1 MTYQI
6 NNFLSIKNA
15 IQAIFII
22 SFQTLVLV
30 LFTVSNSYAQVSD
43 YPKKPV
49 TLVVGFTPGGISD
62 VLARALAFRL
72 SSQMGQQVIVE
83 NKPGAG
89 TMIAAE
95 YIAKA
100 APDGYTLFVQD
111 MSTHAVN
118 VGLYKNI
125 PYDPVKDFSHIS
137 LVAVSPLMLVV
148 NPTLKISQLSEFIKY
163 AKEHKNSL
171 AFSSSGNGTI
181 PHLTAESFNQSIG
194 IEAIH
199 IPYKGSVASTQAV
212 LANDVAYT
220 FSSMPPA
227 LSNVKAGKLLALG
240 VTSLKRVASAK
251 NVPTVSE
258 AGIPGFD
265 FDLYSGVLG
274 PKGMPDALIQKIHY
288 ELGVAVKSPEMQAI
302 FETIGAEPTTNS
314 SKEFLIH
321 NTIEIAK
328 LVKVVKAAK
337 IQVN

>member
-1 MTYQI
+1 MTYPI

-22 SFQTLVLV
+22 SFQILVLV

-72 SSQMGQQVIVE
+72 SAQMGQQVIVE

-148 NPTLKISQLSEFIKY
+148 NPSLKISQLSEFIKY

-181 PHLTAESFNQSIG
+181 PHLTAESFNQAIG

-227 LSNVKAGKLLALG
+227 LSNAKAGKLVALG

-274 PKGMPDALIQKIHY
+274 PKGMSDALIQKIHY
-288 ELGVAVKSPEMQAI
+288 ELGIAVKSPEMQAI
-302 FETIGAEPTTNS
+302 FETIGAEPMTNS

-321 NTIEIAK
+321 NTNEIAK

>member
-1 MTYQI
+1 MTYPI

-22 SFQTLVLV
+22 SFQILVLV

-72 SSQMGQQVIVE
+72 SAQMGQQVIVE

-148 NPTLKISQLSEFIKY
+148 NPSLKISQL
-163 AKEHKNSL
+163 
-171 AFSSSGNGTI
+171 
-181 PHLTAESFNQSIG
+181 
-194 IEAIH
+194 
-199 IPYKGSVASTQAV
+199 
-212 LANDVAYT
+212 
-220 FSSMPPA
+220 
-227 LSNVKAGKLLALG
+227 
-240 VTSLKRVASAK
+240 
-251 NVPTVSE
+251 
-258 AGIPGFD
+258 
-265 FDLYSGVLG
+265 
-274 PKGMPDALIQKIHY
+274 
-288 ELGVAVKSPEMQAI
+288 
-302 FETIGAEPTTNS
+302 
-314 SKEFLIH
+314 
-321 NTIEIAK
+321 
-328 LVKVVKAAK
+328 
-337 IQVN
+337 

>member
-1 MTYQI
+1 MTYPI

-72 SSQMGQQVIVE
+72 SAQMGQQVIVE

-148 NPTLKISQLSEFIKY
+148 NPSLKISQLSEFIKY

-181 PHLTAESFNQSIG
+181 PHLTAESFNQAIG

-227 LSNVKAGKLLALG
+227 LSNAKAGKLVALG

-274 PKGMPDALIQKIHY
+274 PKGMSDALIQKIHN

-302 FETIGAEPTTNS
+302 FETIGAEPMTNS
-314 SKEFLIH
+314 PREFLIH
-321 NTIEIAK
+321 NTNEIAK